1 MIKSVITTYISVVI
15 MINKAF
21 TKSHKNK
28 TFSKN
33 FNHQKLLIKH
43 KLMFVKTI
51 KPLLLKKLKHQV

>member
-1 MIKSVITTYISVVI
+1 MIKSVIITYISVVI

-33 FNHQKLLIKH
+33 FNHQKLLIKY
-43 KLMFVKTI
+43 KLMFVKDN
-51 KPLLLKKLKHQV
+51 